1 MAVQVDNFGSLVKTP
16 TGQIVTT
23 ARAAGAEAVRISGD
37 ILNSAHISPN
47 GVLSSVEGAVTELKS
62 AIAGVDN
69 FTNFSNNVGGQ
80 SAVSTAGQGHPGDRS
95 GAEPP
100 WENELEKFVS
110 YSSIFTLS
118 CLTTEDLNLPDFSYR
133 QKPPEHI
140 ILRSGGTG
148 GDKVKTLQ
156 ESGTGPPGGMGSGAV
171 EYYIDDVE
179 IESVI
184 SHNKATRQSR
194 AVGFTF
200 KVFEPYSMGMFN
212 ETLQVAAIAAGHK
225 NYLVAP
231 YLLSVKFVGW
241 DDDGNSQ
248 QAKNSERHFPV
259 KLVGSEFSVT
269 EQGSTYEVTAVPYN
283 HKAFADKTQQVKTDL
298 SLKGSTVKEILQTG
312 AESLATVLNTR
323 LLKSQEAKQIPK
335 ADKYV
340 IMFPT
345 KNSSRNESMLGGT
358 SDTTAGATT
367 SVGEGTIKTV
377 DEKRKQELFESV
389 GGLLNSPVPA
399 DFQAKIDQL
408 LGITITRSE
417 VGEAIR
423 TFAEKPGNV
432 NPIGKSK
439 MVKAANESGN
449 VPFTAAN
456 TAKVDNQKPQPPGAP
471 GFTPVCRSKCQI
483 SPDVRTFQFPPGK
496 KIQDIIEEVVLASEW
511 GRSIK
516 DRMEQPDQYNMVDW
530 FKIDAQVY
538 NIADSKTVDAKG
550 DSPKVFVYRVLPY
563 KVSASKWAAPSKAQP
578 DLTALN
584 REAAK
589 EYNYIYTGENKDILD
604 FDIRFDAAYYVAIGA
619 ARGQNTAAEKKA
631 GQAEMVAGPFPYL
644 SKSNTGDSDKISK
657 SGSAQVDDTHTNSTG
672 KSGGGGKEHVETQL
686 ARNFNDA
693 VIDSPA
699 DLIQVELKI
708 WGDPYYLADSGMGNY
723 IAEPTSHINITKDGS
738 MNYENCEV
746 DVRLNFRTPFDYGDE
761 GFMEFP
767 SIGQQP
773 VKAFSGLYQVIQVAS
788 SWSGG
793 EFTQNLTMIRRR
805 NQEVDM
811 KSKGTKGGNALITQG
826 TKENKIDNDPGTAA
840 AIYT

>member
-1 MAVQVDNFGSLVKTP
+1 MSTSRFKRDINGKFIKNPTGHLISVVSEVVPEAVQV
-16 TGQIVTT
+16 TG
-23 ARAAGAEAVRISGD
+23 AL
-37 ILNSAHISPN
+37 LNSAQINTN
-47 GVLSSVEGAVTELKS
+47 GVLSSVEGAITEIKS
-62 AIAGVDN
+62 AMVDVDTGVRKQ
-69 FTNFSNNVGGQ
+69 FE
-80 SAVSTAGQGHPGDRS
+80 SAINGSVSTAGQGHPGDRS
-95 GAEPP
+95 GAAPP

-118 CLTTEDLNLPDFSYR
+118 CLTTDDLNLPDFNYR
-133 QKPPEHI
+133 QRPSDHI
-140 ILRSGGTG
+140 IIRSGGTSG
-148 GDKVKTLQ
+148 NKVGTMQ
-156 ESGTGPPGGMGSGAV
+156 ESGTGPPGGMGSGKV
-171 EYYIDDVE
+171 EYYIDDIE

-184 SHNKATRQSR
+184 SSNKTTKQSR
-194 AVGFTF
+194 AVGFNF

-212 ETLQVAAIAAGHK
+212 ETLQVAAVAAGHK

-241 DDDGNSQ
+241 DDDGNVQ
-248 QAKNSERHFPV
+248 TAKNSERHFPV
-259 KLVGSEFSVT
+259 KLIESNFTVS

-283 HKAFADKTQQVKTDL
+283 HKALSDKTQQVKTDI
-298 SLKGSTVKEILQTG
+298 SLKGRTVQELLQTG
-312 AESLATVLNTR
+312 AESLTTILNTR
-323 LLKSQEAKQIPK
+323 LLTSQKAKQVPK

-345 KNSSRNESMLGGT
+345 KTSSRSESMLGGT
-358 SDTTAGATT
+358 TGTTAGATT
-367 SVGEGTIKTV
+367 SVGEGQKKSI
-377 DEKRKQELFESV
+377 DEKRKQELFESI
-389 GGLLNSPVPA
+389 GGLLNSTVPA
-399 DFQAKIDQL
+399 DFQAKIDKL

-417 VGEAIR
+417 VGESIR
-423 TFAEKPGNV
+423 TFAEKPENV

-449 VPFTAAN
+449 VPCTAAS
-456 TAKVDNQKPQPPGAP
+456 TAKVKNEKDQGTGVAVICK
-471 GFTPVCRSKCQI
+471 SKVQI
-483 SPDVRTFQFPPGK
+483 SPDVRTFQWAPGI
-496 KIQDIIEEVVLASEW
+496 KIQDIIEEIVLASEW
-511 GRSIK
+511 GRLIK

-538 NIADSKTVDAKG
+538 NIDDSKTVDAKG
-550 DSPKVFVYRVLPY
+550 DSPKVFVYRVMPY

-619 ARGQNTAAEKKA
+619 ARGQNSAAEKKA
-631 GQAEMVAGPFPYL
+631 GQGEMVAGPFPYL
-644 SKSNTGDSDKISK
+644 SKSNPGDSDKISK

-672 KSGGGGKEHVETQL
+672 KSGGGGKEHPETQL

-723 IAEPTSHINITKDGS
+723 IAPPTAYINMTKDGS

-746 DVRLNFRTPFDYGDE
+746 DIRLNFRTPFDYGDD

-767 SIGQQP
+767 AIGQQP

-788 SWSGG
+788 SFSGG
-793 EFTQNLTMIRRR
+793 EFTQTLTLIRRR
-805 NQEVDM
+805 NQEIDM
-811 KSKGTKGGNALITQG
+811 NAKGTKGGNSLIVQG
-826 TKENKIDNDPGTAA
+826 KKENMIDAPKAA
-840 AIYT
+840 AGIFT